1 MNILNEKKGFT
12 LIELLA
18 VIVVLAIVTV
28 LGATTVLPYIQG
40 AGKNAFAIEAN
51 HAVDAASQAMSLY
64 QIGSINI
71 PSANITENK
80 DNNNV
85 VTSTSYCFTL
95 RQLVEYGLWTKDAS
109 AVGDDGDYAGTVV
122 VTQSAGSKAFTYA
135 VQMHN
140 KDYYVT
146 KTGGNV
152 ESENVESYDAENPAT
167 IKTTCP

>member
-18 VIVVLAIVTV
+18 VIVILAIVTV

-64 QIGSINI
+64 QIDSIDI
-71 PSANITENK
+71 PSANITGGGTNPT
-80 DNNNV
+80 V
-85 VTSTSYCFTL
+85 YCFTL
-95 RQLVEYGLWTKDAS
+95 KQLVDYGLWTKDSS
-109 AVGDDGDYAGTVV
+109 AVGAGGDYAGTVV
-122 VTQSAGSKAFTYA
+122 VTQAVDSKAFTYA

-140 KDYYVT
+140 KEYYVT

-152 ESENVESYDAENPAT
+152 ASGDINAYDVNNPAT
-167 IKTTCP
+167 IKTSCP